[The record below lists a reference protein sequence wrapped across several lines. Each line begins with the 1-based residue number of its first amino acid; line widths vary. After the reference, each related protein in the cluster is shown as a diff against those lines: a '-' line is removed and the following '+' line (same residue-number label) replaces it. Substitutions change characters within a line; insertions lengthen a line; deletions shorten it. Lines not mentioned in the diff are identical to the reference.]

1 MKKGDRVTRERVV
14 SVAARLFASRGFKK
28 VTVREICRTAGVNVA
43 AVNYHFGNKLG
54 LYRGILEKA
63 VEAMRETNEAA
74 RLAGEGRPPDQ
85 KLRAFVRVYVH
96 RTVASRQHSWIQSLM
111 SREIADRT
119 AAIDL
124 VVERVLRPRAAYL
137 AGIVAEILHCAS
149 DDERVVRAVTC
160 VQSQCLAFVP
170 NPVSSRLHPDL
181 GGTPDAVDAL
191 AEHLTAFSLA
201 GIRALRTGRAAARRP
216 RARRRRTQGRVAGR

>member
-1 MKKGDRVTRERVV
+1 MKKGDRVTRDRVV

-74 RLAGEGRPPDQ
+74 RLAGEGRRPDE
-85 KLRAFVRVYVH
+85 KLRAFVHVYVQ
-96 RTVASRQHSWIQSLM
+96 RTVASRQHSWIQPLM

-124 VVERVLRPRAAYL
+124 IVERVLRPRAAYL
-137 AGIVAEILHCAS
+137 AGIIAEILGCAR
-149 DDERVVRAVTC
+149 DDERVTRAVTC

-181 GGTPDAVDAL
+181 KGTPDTVDVV
-191 AEHLTAFSLA
+191 AEHITAFSLA
-201 GIRALRTGRAAARRP
+201 GIRALRTSGRAAAPRP
-216 RARRRRTQGRVAGR
+216 RARRRR

>member
-1 MKKGDRVTRERVV
+1 MKKGDRVTRDRVV

-74 RLAGEGRPPDQ
+74 RQAGEGRPPDE
-85 KLRAFVRVYVH
+85 KLRAFVHVYVQ
-96 RTVASRQHSWIQSLM
+96 RTVASRRHSWIQPLM
-111 SREIADRT
+111 SREIVDRT

-124 VVERVLRPRAAYL
+124 GVVLRFLTMRSAAPVGL
-137 AGIVAEILHCAS
+137 ALSHTLPSMNALMVAT
-149 DDERVVRAVTC
+149 TC
-160 VQSQCLAFVP
+160 
-170 NPVSSRLHPDL
+170 
-181 GGTPDAVDAL
+181 
-191 AEHLTAFSLA
+191 
-201 GIRALRTGRAAARRP
+201 GRC
-216 RARRRRTQGRVAGR
+216 

>member
-1 MKKGDRVTRERVV
+1 MKRGDRITRERVV

-43 AVNYHFGNKLG
+43 AVNYHFGDKLG

-63 VEAMRETNEAA
+63 VEAMRDTNEAA
-74 RLAGEGRPPDQ
+74 RVAGVGRPPDE
-85 KLRAFVRVYVH
+85 KLRAFVRVYVQ
-96 RTVASRQHSWIQSLM
+96 RTVASRQNSWIQPLM

-124 VVERVLRPRAAYL
+124 VVDRVLRPRATYL
-137 AGIVAEILHCAS
+137 AGIVAEMLECAR
-149 DDERVVRAVTC
+149 DDERVVRAVTF

-170 NPVSSRLHPDL
+170 NPVTSRLHPDL
-181 GGTPDAVDAL
+181 KEAPDTVDRL
-191 AEHLTAFSLA
+191 AEHITAFSLA
-201 GIRALRTGRAAARRP
+201 GIRALRNSGRTAAARA
-216 RARRRRTQGRVAGR
+216 RARRRR

>member
-74 RLAGEGRPPDQ
+74 RLAGEGRRPDE
-85 KLRAFVRVYVH
+85 KLRAFVHVYVQ
-96 RTVASRQHSWIQSLM
+96 RTVASRQHSWIQPLM

-124 VVERVLRPRAAYL
+124 IVERVLRPRAAYL
-137 AGIVAEILHCAS
+137 AGIIAEILGCAR
-149 DDERVVRAVTC
+149 DDERVTRAVTC

-181 GGTPDAVDAL
+181 KGTPDTVDAV
-191 AEHLTAFSLA
+191 AEHITAFSLA
-201 GIRALRTGRAAARRP
+201 GIRALRTSRRAAASRP
-216 RARRRRTQGRVAGR
+216 RARRRR